1 MANIG
6 HLKAEL
12 NQLGLHFLSVG
23 HFVPGEPITNEHMAE
38 TVDTSDEWIVSRTG
52 IQERHFCAE
61 GENNIDL
68 AGRAA
73 EEAISRAGISP
84 EQIGVAL
91 VATFTPDHMSPSM
104 ACMLRDRLGLPEDTF
119 VYDLNA
125 ACAGFL
131 FALQTARQMLLAS
144 ERPYA
149 LIVGSEAISPVLD
162 FADRSTCVLFGDGA
176 GAAVVE
182 LSEEHCWHWLGG
194 SRGDTGRFLY
204 CSGTAD
210 RRQGEP
216 KNAVHMQGQ
225 EVFRFAVEIIP
236 QCVERLLAESG
247 LKMTDIDYVVCHQ
260 ANIRIISHVVKKMK
274 AEPEKFFVNLQ
285 KYGNT
290 SSASIP
296 LALND
301 MWEQDMLKP
310 GQKIICVGFGAGF
323 TWSACLLEW

>member
-1 MANIG
+1 MTNIG
-6 HLKAEL
+6 NLKTEL
-12 NQLGLHFLSVG
+12 NKLGLHFLSVG
-23 HFVPGEPITNEHMAE
+23 HAVPGEAVTNAKLAE

-52 IQERHFCAE
+52 IQARHFCAE

-73 EEAISRAGISP
+73 EEAIARAGISP

-91 VATFTPDHMSPSM
+91 VATFTPDNMSPSM
-104 ACMLRDRLGLPEDTF
+104 ACMLRDKLGLPEDAF

-131 FALQTARQMLLAS
+131 YALQTARQMLLAS

-149 LIVGSEAISPVLD
+149 LVVGSEVISQVLD

-182 LSEEHCWHWLGG
+182 LSETHGWFWNCG
-194 SRGDTGRFLY
+194 SRGDKERFLY

-210 RRQGEP
+210 RRQGET

-225 EVFRFAVEIIP
+225 EVFRFAVDVIP
-236 QCVERLLAESG
+236 QCIDKLLAESG
-247 LKMTDIDYVVCHQ
+247 LQMADIDYVVCHQ

-274 AEPEKFFVNLQ
+274 ADREKFFVNLQ

-301 MWEQDMLKP
+301 MWEQNMLKP
-310 GQKIICVGFGAGF
+310 GQKIICVGFGAGL
-323 TWSACLLEW
+323 TWGACLFEW